1 MKIAVMVYHDVFDDR
16 IVEILDEL
24 KIDSY
29 TKWEGATG
37 KFEGSEPLLGTR
49 SFPGYE
55 CVRLL
60 PFREEEKLNSLIKKL
75 EEFNQ
80 ASHKSAD
87 QIRLYSLP
95 LEKIV

>member
-1 MKIAVMVYHDVFDDR
+1 MKIAVMIYHDVFDDR
-16 IVEILDEL
+16 IVELLDEL

-29 TKWEGATG
+29 TKWEGVTG

-60 PFREEEKLNSLIKKL
+60 PFRDEEKLNGLITRL
-75 EEFNQ
+75 EEFNKN
-80 ASHKSAD
+80 AHKSAD

-95 LEKIV
+95 MEKIV

>member
-1 MKIAVMVYHDVFDDR
+1 MKIAVMIYHDVFDDR
-16 IVEILDEL
+16 VIEILEEL

-29 TKWEGATG
+29 TKWEGVTG

-49 SFPGYE
+49 TFPGYE
-55 CVRLL
+55 SVRLL
-60 PFREEEKLNSLIKKL
+60 PFRDEEILNSLVIKL
-75 EEFNQ
+75 EEFNK